1 MMDRLQAINS
11 LNHLKNST
19 PAHIL
24 AAPSPTHRRLSHSTP
39 DTSSAEIINRGKT
52 FFDKVYGKVSKRVM
66 GGMQNSYD
74 DLGVVAELMYAHVF
88 SNVEVL
94 GERDTSLLLVAG
106 LIPQNVN
113 PQLKGHLKG
122 ALNNGATVEEVMA
135 VREIVLKICEKAG
148 WRGNE
153 MGVAKL

>member
-1 MMDRLQAINS
+1 M
-11 LNHLKNST
+11 
-19 PAHIL
+19 
-24 AAPSPTHRRLSHSTP
+24 
-39 DTSSAEIINRGKT
+39 

-66 GGMQNSYD
+66 GRMRNSYD
-74 DLGVVAELMYAHVF
+74 DLGVVAELMYGHIL
-88 SNVEVL
+88 SNLEVL

-135 VREIVLKICEKAG
+135 VREVVLKICGETG
-148 WRGNE
+148 WGGEEANIAR
-153 MGVAKL
+153 L